1 MGKILE
7 VADDCRG
14 LGVVTP
20 HPHSDCPSSRL
31 TFKTHTVL
39 TRSIPQISI
48 MIHQLLF
55 AKNITQIARRMKLLE
70 SNLRWNVSPFPGN
83 VITRDNDGSDPLC
96 LPQSA
101 GRNERRE
108 PFLCVQAS
116 ITAITSILG
125 IKPIFNAP
133 FDKNT

>member
-1 MGKILE
+1 MGFQALLRSILLYIFFYGHQDADEGFSGADIRSWGVGETLE

-14 LGVVTP
+14 VGVDTP

-55 AKNITQIARRMKLLE
+55 AKNITQIAHGMKLLE
-70 SNLRWNVSPFPGN
+70 SNLRRNVSPFPGN
-83 VITRDNDGSDPLC
+83 VI
-96 LPQSA
+96 A
-101 GRNERRE
+101 G
-108 PFLCVQAS
+108 
-116 ITAITSILG
+116 
-125 IKPIFNAP
+125 
-133 FDKNT
+133 